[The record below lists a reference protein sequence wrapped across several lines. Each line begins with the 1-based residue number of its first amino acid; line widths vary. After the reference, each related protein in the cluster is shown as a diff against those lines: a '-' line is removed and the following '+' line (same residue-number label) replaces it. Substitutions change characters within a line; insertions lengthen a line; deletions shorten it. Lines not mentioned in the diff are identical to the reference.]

1 MLDSVQDI
9 RQRLLIAKLPAM
21 PEILVKL
28 IRLCQIEEAGTA
40 ELAALIAKD
49 PAMACKVLSAA
60 NSSLYACNR
69 GKKPGLMQSLQ
80 TLGMDTTKTL
90 LICESV
96 FQVFNGL
103 ANAKDT
109 DLRGFWRHSLTAAVC
124 AREIAICLSYS
135 HLEEAYLAGLLHDVG
150 RLALFSAAPKEYSML
165 ASHIDD
171 AGLCLAEERI
181 FHLTHAEA
189 GALLIERWGLDSYL
203 ADSVRYHHQSMTRAG
218 SAHPLIR
225 TVILA
230 DALASQCSSAPEI
243 AKVLCGIDAETLA
256 AICSNAA
263 EQVRQ
268 AAEMLKLDLAATEPV
283 MSMLYPATPVITP
296 ADFNQQLAVEV
307 QQLVLNSTAKMFYT
321 RPSGLAGV
329 LSAIR
334 ESAALLFGF
343 TEVMLLLRNEAT
355 NCLHGVVIPG
365 SRSDHAEFMMPLD
378 DGGAV
383 SVAIAQRRVAYIE
396 SDSRLP
402 RLSEEQQLLL
412 QISKGRVKPN
422 VKPEPSGQ
430 AGFTTGTQG
439 NSGTSDQTLSLAEE
453 QLLRLLDAEYLVC
466 LPLLHDTHCR
476 GVLLGAALD
485 LQISEL
491 QLRETFMLA
500 FANQAAT
507 AITAASHKEDQEQRS
522 AGQIAA
528 EYRQA
533 SRQIVHEA
541 NNPLSI
547 IKNYLAVLG
556 NKVARQEPVSSEIS
570 ILSSEIDRV
579 GQILRGLTEIKPIV
593 GDEMIEI
600 DRVVGEV
607 VRFYSASLPQPAP
620 VRITT
625 RLQAGTTKPRVDAAS
640 LKQILLNL
648 IKNASEAMPDDGEI
662 MITTSDSINRDGRLY
677 CELTVRDNGPGIVPE
692 VLAKLF
698 SPVATTKTGQHM
710 GLGLKIVH
718 DLVKS
723 MDGAITCRSSS
734 AGTSF
739 EILLPVADAASG
751 DPASLRSNH

>member
-1 MLDSVQDI
+1 M
-9 RQRLLIAKLPAM
+9 
-21 PEILVKL
+21 
-28 IRLCQIEEAGTA
+28 A

-49 PAMACKVLSAA
+49 PAMASKVLSVA
-60 NSSLYACNR
+60 NSSLYAHNR
-69 GKKPGLMQSLQ
+69 GKKPGLIQSLQ
-80 TLGMDTTKTL
+80 TLGLDTTKTL

-103 ANAKDT
+103 ANAKAT

-124 AREIAICLSYS
+124 AREISISVSYP
-135 HLEEAYLAGLLHDVG
+135 HLEEAYLAGLMHDVG

-171 AGLCLAEERI
+171 NSLCQAEERI
-181 FHLTHAEA
+181 FHLTHADA

-203 ADSVRYHHQSMTRAG
+203 ADSIRYHHQTTARAV

-225 TVILA
+225 AVILA
-230 DALASQCSSAPEI
+230 DALASQSSSAPEI
-243 AKVLCGIDAETLA
+243 AKTLCGIDAETLA
-256 AICSNAA
+256 AISNNAT
-263 EQVRQ
+263 EQVRET
-268 AAEMLKLDLAATEPV
+268 AEMLRLDLAATDPV
-283 MSMLYPATPVITP
+283 LSMLYPATPVITP

-321 RPSGLAGV
+321 RSSGLTGV

-355 NCLHGVVIPG
+355 NCLYGVAIPD
-365 SRSDHAEFMMPLD
+365 SRNDHAEFMMPVD

-383 SVAIAQRRVAYIE
+383 SVAISQRRVAYIE

-402 RLSEEQQLLL
+402 RLSEEQQLSL
-412 QISKGRVKPN
+412 QISNGRVKPN
-422 VKPEPSGQ
+422 LKPESNGQ
-430 AGFTTGTQG
+430 AGLANSTQG
-439 NSGTSDQTLSLAEE
+439 TNDLTLSLAEE

-466 LPLLHDTHCR
+466 LPLLHDTDCR

-507 AITAASHKEDQEQRS
+507 AIVAASQKEDQEQRS
-522 AGQIAA
+522 AGQIVA

-556 NKVARQEPVSSEIS
+556 NKVARQESVSSEIS

-593 GDEMIEI
+593 SDEMIEI

-607 VRFYSASLPQPAP
+607 VRLYTASLPQSAP
-620 VRITT
+620 VHIAT
-625 RLQAGTTKPRVDAAS
+625 RLQAGRTKPKIDAAS

-648 IKNASEAMPDDGEI
+648 IKNAFEAMPNDGEI
-662 MITTSDSINRDGRLY
+662 MITTSDSINRDGCLY
-677 CELTVRDNGPGIVPE
+677 CELTVQDNGPGIVPE

-698 SPVATTKTGQHM
+698 SPVATTKAGQHM

-718 DLVKS
+718 DLVKRI
-723 MDGAITCRSSS
+723 DGAITCRSSS

-739 EILLPVADAASG
+739 EILLPVADTTTG
-751 DPASLRSNH
+751 DPASLRPNH